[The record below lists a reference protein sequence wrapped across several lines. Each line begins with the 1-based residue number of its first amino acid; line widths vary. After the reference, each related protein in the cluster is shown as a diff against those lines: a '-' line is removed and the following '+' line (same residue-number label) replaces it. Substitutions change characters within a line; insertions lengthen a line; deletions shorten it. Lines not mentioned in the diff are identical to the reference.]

1 MNVSF
6 LFYLGTRTFVR
17 SESIKCFVAIF
28 KGRKAGKKTFYC
40 KPVEV
45 TVMTRSRVKGELEL
59 DTREVKLLRVVVE
72 GGMRGLL

>member
-6 LFYLGTRTFVR
+6 LFYLGTRTFIR
-17 SESIKCFVAIF
+17 AEFIKCFVAIF
-28 KGRKAGKKTFYC
+28 KGRKSGKVTFYC

-59 DTREVKLLRVVVE
+59 ENREVKSLWMVVE

>member
-1 MNVSF
+1 MFRSN
-6 LFYLGTRTFVR
+6 LQGEEIWKGNFY
-17 SESIKCFVAIF
+17 
-28 KGRKAGKKTFYC
+28 Y

-59 DTREVKLLRVVVE
+59 DTREVKLLRLVVE